1 MKYDNLYN
9 IKINKEFYSNMAI
22 ILNNSIATLNGDDA
36 VRFLENDKKEN
47 AKLTELL
54 KNHVPIQ
61 VRK

>member
-1 MKYDNLYN
+1 
-9 IKINKEFYSNMAI
+9 MAI

>member
-47 AKLTELL
+47 TKLTELL